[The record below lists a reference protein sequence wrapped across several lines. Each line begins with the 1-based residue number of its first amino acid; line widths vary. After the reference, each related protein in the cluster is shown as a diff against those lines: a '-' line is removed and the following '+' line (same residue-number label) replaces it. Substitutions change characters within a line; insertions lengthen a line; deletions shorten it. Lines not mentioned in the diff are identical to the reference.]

1 MLTKEQ
7 KKVIAMTAY
16 ASIFT
21 SKERKTDIT
30 TVEIRHPAIVGGV
43 KKGRWFK
50 DSATGQLSLRGF
62 DLDIQLSPGKVI
74 QLRMI
79 EQNPNKV
86 DSMGNLKPMAAAARA
101 GVKVMWVIDRNGGF
115 LSKVQ
120 DGRVEKMNQPAYSK
134 NKSAVA
140 PASTPSA
147 QPAKEGVTEPDLE
160 GLPDLLDI
168 DQIPGMIE
176 AIANAGFDE

>member
-1 MLTKEQ
+1 MLTNEQ
-7 KKVIAMTAY
+7 KKSIVMTAY

-21 SKERKTDIT
+21 SKERRTDIT

-50 DSATGQLSLRGF
+50 DSATGQLTLRGF
-62 DLDIQLSPGKVI
+62 DLDIQLAPGKVA
-74 QLRMI
+74 QLRLI
-79 EQNPNKV
+79 EQNPNKR

-101 GVKVMWVIDRNGGF
+101 GTKVMWVIDRNGGF

-120 DGRVEKMNQPAYSK
+120 DGQVKKMNQPAYSK

-140 PASTPSA
+140 TAPSA
-147 QPAKEGVTEPDLE
+147 PPARDEVMEPDLE
-160 GLPDLLDI
+160 GLPNLQDI
-168 DQIPGMIE
+168 DQIPGMMD
-176 AIANAGFDE
+176 AIANAGYDE

>member
-1 MLTKEQ
+1 MLTNEQ
-7 KKVIAMTAY
+7 KKAIVMTAY

-21 SKERKTDIT
+21 SKERGTDIT

-50 DSATGQLSLRGF
+50 DSATGQLTLRGF
-62 DLDIQLSPGKVI
+62 DLDIQLAPGKVA
-74 QLRMI
+74 QLRLI

-101 GVKVMWVIDRNGGF
+101 GTKVMWVIDRNGGF

-140 PASTPSA
+140 QGPAPSTP
-147 QPAKEGVTEPDLE
+147 PAREEVSDPSLDE
-160 GLPDLLDI
+160 LPNLQDI
-168 DQIPGMIE
+168 DQIPGMME
-176 AIANAGFDE
+176 ALANAGYDE